1 MHCVL
6 RSPLHILLI
15 VCSLTRKVIKTQQL
29 KIMFSKSISSVL
41 LTASVLSS
49 LMVTGIV
56 NEATAWPIRARKPA
70 QVQVHPGR
78 IGGSPQLKAPTSIVG
93 QWTGSMN
100 YQGDDVLTNLELNIP
115 AGGGAAS
122 WRHMGSKQV
131 NGQWD
136 GVLKQGSLSRSVQG
150 DQVELTLNNFY
161 GNAVALE
168 GSFQNGGQKIAG
180 QKIAGHAVGQQ
191 SLLFRFNK

>member
-1 MHCVL
+1 
-6 RSPLHILLI
+6 
-15 VCSLTRKVIKTQQL
+15 
-29 KIMFSKSISSVL
+29 MFSKSISSVL
-41 LTASVLSS
+41 LAASVFSS
-49 LMVTGIV
+49 LIVTGIA
-56 NEATAWPIRARKPA
+56 NEATARPLRARKPA
-70 QVQVHPGR
+70 QVQVRPGR

-100 YQGDDVLTNLELNIP
+100 YQGDDVLTHLELSIP
-115 AGGGAAS
+115 LGGGAAS

-131 NGQWD
+131 NGQWVD
-136 GVLKQGSLSRSVQG
+136 AVLKQGSLSRSVQG

-161 GNAVALE
+161 GNSVALE
-168 GSFQNGGQKIAG
+168 GSFQNGG